1 MLDTLIGPVVIL
13 GLSGKPRDSYR
24 PIDCIPFKGGSIHNV
39 DFTLQ
44 KWRVAFSMLDIW
56 LTSIFCYDSAA
67 TLKAAIV
74 EFNASFENHNLP

>member
-1 MLDTLIGPVVIL
+1 
-13 GLSGKPRDSYR
+13 
-24 PIDCIPFKGGSIHNV
+24 
-39 DFTLQ
+39 
-44 KWRVAFSMLDIW
+44 MLDIW